1 MMKYPAIIHHDPDG
15 IWIEFPDLGGSGTQ
29 GDTMEELLMMAE
41 DALNGVLAVRHQENL
56 EIPPASQLSGKDIVY
71 IDVRPEVEIP
81 ILFRQWRKEQGL
93 SQGEIAQKI
102 RAPYQ
107 TIQKLEKIGCNPT
120 LKTLRKVAKAL
131 GKNLLIDVA

>member
-1 MMKYPAIIHHDPDG
+1 MLKYPAIYEPAEEG
-15 IWIEFPDLGGSGTQ
+15 GFTIEFPDFDFMTE
-29 GDTMEELLMMAE
+29 GDTMDELLMMAE
-41 DALNGVLAVRHQENL
+41 DALNGVLAVRYEEALSIPAPSSLTGEN
-56 EIPPASQLSGKDIVY
+56 IVY

-93 SQGEIAQKI
+93 SQGDIAEKI
-102 RAPYQ
+102 KAPYQ

-131 GKNLLIDVA
+131 GKKLLIDVA